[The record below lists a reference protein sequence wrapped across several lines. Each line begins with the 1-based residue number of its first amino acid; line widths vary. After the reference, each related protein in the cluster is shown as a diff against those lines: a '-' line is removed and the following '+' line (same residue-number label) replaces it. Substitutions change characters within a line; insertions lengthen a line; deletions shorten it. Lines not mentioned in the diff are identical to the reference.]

1 MTRAER
7 AQPSAHDGKFQPL
20 SVLSGRGN
28 EVVPPRGGWARL
40 IGDCKLPIDVLMI
53 WSTPAIGNR
62 KSTIGNLVM
71 QYHRTNIPDWRVG

>member
-53 WSTPAIGNR
+53 W
-62 KSTIGNLVM
+62 
-71 QYHRTNIPDWRVG
+71 